1 MPPMYTPG
9 QRVTSSEFGKGVVR
23 GTSAGGMLRVYFD
36 ATESVE
42 FVSADS
48 VRAMGSDAPPPTKMR
63 AEPAPAPKQLTVD
76 KRRLAVECLRQGL
89 PPPEM
94 LASWTFGHAKAR
106 KKMDAAIANAAKGS
120 GSVLMVRAAYGQ
132 GKSHLGRLGCEL
144 AREQGFLTM
153 NVELDGDGLSL
164 RYGTRVIASLF
175 ASARMPAVG
184 DAETEH
190 LVPGLAPL
198 LRRAATVKRLPKR
211 LEIFKPFLE
220 EPEWWVESEPAI
232 ETLEA
237 YLSGDLN
244 APTASGRLQEFLGK
258 RFRLQSLRMA
268 YGTAEDRQHAQAEQ
282 LLRVTELA
290 VQAGA
295 KGAFVVIDELDH
307 DLRNDRDS
315 RVSEMLEQLAAVAK
329 KGPVV
334 VLLLARDGTNHD
346 AHFEIDDAE
355 ELVLDGLAD
364 KEIALL
370 VDKAID
376 TYGAAFPLPA
386 LHSGREEFLGVL
398 RDQFDS
404 EYERS
409 GWGPRFFVRATIEAC
424 EAVRTRGLRS
434 LASVKF

>member
-1 MPPMYTPG
+1 MTPMYTPG
-9 QRVTSSEFGKGVVR
+9 QRVTSSEFGTGVVR

-36 ATESVE
+36 AIESVE

-48 VRAMGSDAPPPTKMR
+48 VRVMDLGAPPLTKKR
-63 AEPAPAPKQLTVD
+63 AEPAPAPKPFTVD

-89 PPPEM
+89 PPPEN

-106 KKMDAAIANAAKGS
+106 KKMDAAIASAAKGS
-120 GSVLMVRAAYGQ
+120 GSILLVRAAYGQ

-144 AREQGFLTM
+144 AREQRLLTM
-153 NVELDGDGLSL
+153 SVELDGDGLSL
-164 RYGTRVIASLF
+164 RNGTRVIASLF
-175 ASARMPAVG
+175 ASARMPAVS

-198 LRRAATVKRLPKR
+198 LRQAAMVKRLPKR

-220 EPEWWVESEPAI
+220 EPECWVESEPAI
-232 ETLEA
+232 ETLEG

-244 APTASGRLQEFLGK
+244 ASTASGKLQEFLGK
-258 RFRLQSLRMA
+258 RFHLQSLRMA
-268 YGTAEDRQHAQAEQ
+268 YGVTEERQHAQAEQ
-282 LLRVTELA
+282 LLRITELA
-290 VQAGA
+290 IQAGA

-307 DLRNDRDS
+307 DLTNDYDS
-315 RVSEMLEQLAAVAK
+315 RVSEMLEQLAAVTK
-329 KGPVV
+329 KGSVV
-334 VLLLARDGTNHD
+334 VLLLARDGTDHD
-346 AHFEIDDAE
+346 AHFEIDNAE

-386 LHSGREEFLGVL
+386 LHSGREGFLDAL
-398 RDQFDS
+398 RAQFDS
-404 EYERS
+404 EYES
-409 GWGPRFFVRATIEAC
+409 LGWGPRFFVRATIEAC
-424 EAVRTRGLRS
+424 EAVRIRGLRS
-434 LASVKF
+434 LASVKL